1 MHVIGMETEEGR
13 GRFAKEY
20 GDEEFYALP
29 YIKEFGC
36 PPPGFFALH
45 FGEGESVENSERARR
60 VAQLPLVV
68 IGTPGHMV
76 LADAEMLLRDY
87 ERLARAA

>member
-1 MHVIGMETEEGR
+1 MTWESHIR
-13 GRFAKEY
+13 N
-20 GDEEFYALP
+20 
-29 YIKEFGC
+29 FGC

-60 VAQLPLVV
+60 VEQLPLVV

-76 LADAEMLLRDY
+76 PADAEILLRDY
-87 ERLARAA
+87 ERLALAA